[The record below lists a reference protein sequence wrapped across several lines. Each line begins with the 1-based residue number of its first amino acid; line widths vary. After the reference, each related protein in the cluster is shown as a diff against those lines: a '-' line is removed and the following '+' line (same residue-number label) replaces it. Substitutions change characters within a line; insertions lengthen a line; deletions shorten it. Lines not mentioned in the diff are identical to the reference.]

1 MRILVTLL
9 CSTIFPALVFAADI
23 TDTVQKRYETL
34 HSFRAF
40 FTQHLTNAATQKT
53 EERLGSIVFSKP
65 KLLRW
70 ETTSP
75 EEELLI
81 VGPQAAWEYLPED
94 GIAYRY
100 TTEQIF
106 QSKTML
112 RFISGEANLKEDFAI
127 VDKGMDAGLYLLE
140 LTPKEPE
147 PGLTFARVW
156 IRPEDGLLER
166 IRIVDFFGNENAI
179 ELKAIELDPAVDSKI
194 FTFTPPQ
201 GTQVIPGKV
210 Q

>member
-1 MRILVTLL
+1 MRILGIFLY
-9 CSTIFPALVFAADI
+9 SMIFPALALASDI
-23 TDTVQKRYETL
+23 TEMFQKRYETL

-40 FTQHLTNAATQKT
+40 FTQNLTNSATKKT
-53 EERLGSIVFSKP
+53 EERLGSIVFAKP

-81 VGPQAAWEYLPED
+81 VGPKIVWEYLPED
-94 GIAYRY
+94 GVVYRY
-100 TTEQIF
+100 TVEQIF

-112 RFISGEANLKEDFAI
+112 RFLSGEANLKEDFMI
-127 VDKGMDAGLYLLE
+127 TDKGMDAGLHLLE

-156 IRPEDGLLER
+156 IRPDDGLLER
-166 IRIVDFFGNENAI
+166 ISIVDFFGNTNAL
-179 ELKAIELDPAVDSKI
+179 ELKAIEVDAAVDPKA
-194 FTFTPPQ
+194 FTFTPPH
-201 GTQVIPGKV
+201 GVTVIEGKV